1 MLLHTAIL
9 ITSSNACMSFTMAR
23 PHHRHP
29 VVKTFSDASVCKLL
43 TASPLTS
50 PHLICLTPQLLT
62 EAGSLVAGNG
72 SQWPR
77 MAAELVEASP
87 TFRSSIQACA
97 DALKRYGVDLLAEF
111 GRADGWSTPALA
123 MAGLSAVQVR
133 SFPWLPSVGI
143 R

>member
-1 MLLHTAIL
+1 
-9 ITSSNACMSFTMAR
+9 
-23 PHHRHP
+23 
-29 VVKTFSDASVCKLL
+29 
-43 TASPLTS
+43 
-50 PHLICLTPQLLT
+50 
-62 EAGSLVAGNG
+62 
-72 SQWPR
+72 

-133 SFPWLPSVGI
+133 SLSSLPSAGI